1 MDKRVVYH
9 FPFTENLGKYGEFP
23 SVTQSVQLF
32 LTPWIAACQA
42 SLCIT
47 NSWSQLKPKLIESV
61 MPSKHF
67 ILCLCPPQPSIFLS
81 TFSSESHGLF
91 QRAVLHIEWPKHS
104 SSSFSISPPNQYSGL
119 ISYRIDCFDLLAVQ
133 MTLKCF
139 L

>member
-1 MDKRVVYH
+1 MDKRGLYH

-32 LTPWIAACQA
+32 LTPWIAACQT

-67 ILCLCPPQPSIFLS
+67 ILCLSPPQPSIFPS

-119 ISYRIDCFDLLAVQ
+119 ISFRIDPFHLLAVQ
-133 MTLKCF
+133 GTLKCF